1 MRKESQAQKG
11 PDRVFWGFFLLGLA
25 LLPVGLYLAL
35 SAPPDLNQGYL
46 VRIMYLHV
54 PTAWMGYLAFFV
66 AFLYAILYLIR
77 QDPRYD
83 RISLASAEIGVV
95 FLGLALVTG
104 MLWARPTWGVYWTW
118 EPRLTTTAILFAV
131 YVGYFLL
138 RGAIEDPELRRKAA
152 AAVAIL
158 GFINVPISYMS
169 VKWWRSLHQTQ
180 SIDLTTGRIQMDPA
194 MLQALLFNLLVFT
207 VLYLA
212 FVRFRAYVVGLEEA
226 KEEGLSLEEGKA

>member
-1 MRKESQAQKG
+1 MLKAAQ
-11 PDRVFWGFFLLGLA
+11 PDRPDALTWVFLGLGLL

-35 SAPPDLNQGYL
+35 AAPPDVNQGYL
-46 VRIMYLHV
+46 ARIMYLHV
-54 PTAWMGYLAFFV
+54 PGAWLGYLAFFV
-66 AFLYAILYLIR
+66 TFLYSLLYLFR

-83 RISLASAEIGVV
+83 RVALASAEIGLV
-95 FLGLALVTG
+95 FMGLALVTG

-152 AAVAIL
+152 AAVGIL
-158 GFINVPISYMS
+158 GFINVPISYLS

-180 SIDLTTGRIQMDPA
+180 SIDLTTGKIHMDPA
-194 MLQALLFNLLVFT
+194 MLQALLFNLFVFT
-207 VLYLA
+207 LLYLG
-212 FVRFRAYVVGLEEA
+212 FVRFRSLLAAIEDRQEEA
-226 KEEGLSLEEGKA
+226 